1 MLMRTIFISFALFG
15 LFAAVACADDNSAAI
30 GVNRPLVI
38 AHRGASGYVVEH
50 TEGAKVLAHAQGADY
65 IEQDV
70 VLSKDLQFVVTHD
83 ITMEETTNVEQI
95 YPDRARADGKWY
107 FADFTWDEI
116 QGLELHE
123 RTRRDSH
130 EPVFADRF
138 PMGCGQRVLKLEE
151 EIKLVQG
158 LNKTTGKS
166 TGLYIELKGP
176 AFHRKEFGDRSD
188 FHESMGRMLLELLR
202 RFPIDKNSCTCFI
215 QCFEFGELKHLRE
228 DLQCEFP
235 LIYLLG
241 RSIDP
246 KDLESASKIVQ
257 GIGPSLDLLA
267 KRGDDGRVSSTGLVE
282 QARDLGLKVHPY
294 TIRKEMQPRWSSSLE
309 ETHRFLLDTLRVDGF
324 FTDFPDLGRR
334 AVDRD

>member
-1 MLMRTIFISFALFG
+1 MRTALI
-15 LFAAVACADDNSAAI
+15 SAAI
-30 GVNRPLVI
+30 FGFFGCFVGAGDRIADRRSDRPLVI

-83 ITMEETTNVEQI
+83 ITMEETTNVEQV
-95 YPDRARADGKWY
+95 YPDRVRSDGKWY

-116 QGLELHE
+116 QALELHE
-123 RTRRDSH
+123 RTRPDSY

-138 PMGCGQRVLKLEE
+138 PAGCGQRVLKLEE

-188 FHESMGRMLLELLR
+188 FHESMGRMLLELLE
-202 RFPIDKNSCTCFI
+202 RFPIDKRTCPCFI

-228 DLQCEFP
+228 DLKCELP

-246 KDLESASKIVQ
+246 KELESASTVVQ

-282 QARDLGLKVHPY
+282 RARGLGLKVHPY

>member
-1 MLMRTIFISFALFG
+1 MLVRTFCVFVAFLNLLATDACSEER
-15 LFAAVACADDNSAAI
+15 AAVS
-30 GVNRPLVI
+30 GSSRPLVI

-50 TEGAKVLAHAQGADY
+50 SEGAKVLAHAQGADY

-83 ITMEETTNVEQI
+83 ITMEETTNVEQV
-95 YPDRARADGKWY
+95 YPDRARSDGKWY

-138 PMGCGQRVLKLEE
+138 PVGCGQRVLKLEE

-176 AFHRKEFGDRSD
+176 AFHRKEFGDRGD
-188 FHESMGRMLLELLR
+188 FHESMGRMLLELLE
-202 RFPIDKNSCTCFI
+202 RFPIDKNSCPCFI

-228 DLQCEFP
+228 DLKCDFP

-246 KDLESASKIVQ
+246 KELESASKIVQ
-257 GIGPSLDLLA
+257 GIGPSLELLA
-267 KRGDDGRVSSTGLVE
+267 KRGDNDQVLSTGLVE
-282 QARDLGLKVHPY
+282 QSRELGLKVHPY
-294 TIRKEMQPRWSSSLE
+294 TIRKEMQPRWSRSLE
-309 ETHRFLLDTLRVDGF
+309 ETHRVLVDTLRVDGF
-324 FTDFPDLGRR
+324 FTDFPDLGRQ
-334 AVDRD
+334 AVDRH

>member
-1 MLMRTIFISFALFG
+1 MLVRTVCVFVAFLNLLATGACSEER
-15 LFAAVACADDNSAAI
+15 AAVS
-30 GVNRPLVI
+30 GSSRPLVI

-50 TEGAKVLAHAQGADY
+50 SEGAKVLAHAQGADY

-83 ITMEETTNVEQI
+83 ITMEETTNVEQV
-95 YPDRARADGKWY
+95 YPDRVRSDGKWY

-138 PMGCGQRVLKLEE
+138 PVGCGQRVLKLEE

-176 AFHRKEFGDRSD
+176 AFHRKEFGDRGD
-188 FHESMGRMLLELLR
+188 FHESMGRMLLELLE
-202 RFPIDKNSCTCFI
+202 RFPIDKNSCPCFI

-228 DLQCEFP
+228 DLKCDFP

-246 KDLESASKIVQ
+246 KELESASKIVQ
-257 GIGPSLDLLA
+257 GIGPSLELLA
-267 KRGDDGRVSSTGLVE
+267 KRGDNDQVLSTGLVE
-282 QARDLGLKVHPY
+282 QSRELGLKVHPY
-294 TIRKEMQPRWSSSLE
+294 TIRKEMQPRWSHSLE
-309 ETHRFLLDTLRVDGF
+309 ETHRVLVDTLRVDGF
-324 FTDFPDLGRR
+324 FTDFPDLGRQ
-334 AVDRD
+334 AVDRH